1 MLSGNTG
8 WNEESRGLGFDRQSM
23 DATRDQIAQGIIHKP
38 VPLNGAQSGEAWA
51 LDVQRKVRAFDGT
64 TAARVTRVR
73 RAVIGHHEVCG
84 LQGRLQCGF
93 DVGGADGMV

>member
-38 VPLNGAQSGEAWA
+38 MPLNVAQTSEADT
-51 LDVQRKVRAFDGT
+51 LDMQRKVRAFDG
-64 TAARVTRVR
+64 AAAASVTRVG
-73 RAVIGHHEVCG
+73 RAVISHHEVCG
-84 LQGRLQCGF
+84 LQCRVQCGF
-93 DVGGADGMV
+93 YVCRANRIV